1 MILCYRSIPA
11 IVIATAMLLSVVQPA
26 HACGPFF
33 TDAIFVYSK
42 HPDFPLE
49 RFAEG
54 TLGVLQPT
62 YARSYLFVAYRTLT
76 GVGLSAS
83 EATALKSLWDDRL
96 SSGGELD
103 DSALIKKWTDARSKV
118 PGLSASPEIRAF
130 RRREKPHEYESYL
143 NCQEDA
149 FDNAAATLADRIKRF
164 GADSPLVHDWV
175 SAQDAVFAN
184 CYEGKHIP
192 EPISPSAET
201 IAVADRAYQI
211 GAANFYAENFDEA
224 KAAFDDIA
232 RDRRSM
238 FREKAPYLAAR
249 ALIRK
254 ASLSDKEE
262 EGRPWLAEAETR
274 LNAILKDKSLS
285 SSHHAAARLLNL
297 DRVRLHPEEKI
308 HELARSIARKDIS
321 PDFKQDVWDYTVLL
335 DKFVGDDDE
344 PKKVIPAGIKSDE
357 LTDWILTLQDT
368 SAEAVGHS
376 FERWE
381 KTRSLAWL
389 TVSLIKAD
397 PQYPGLDQ
405 LLDAAQRIDENS
417 PAFPTVTFNN
427 VRLLIESGRN
437 EPARKALAGML
448 GKDRSLLPKSAV
460 NRFLS
465 QQMML
470 AQNLDE
476 FVKAAQRIPAGFSDD
491 ADGRE
496 LPEDE
501 KEANETTKGAQFFF
515 DADAASI
522 INQAMPVAVLT
533 EAALSKAPAANL
545 RRDLARAAF
554 MRAALLDAHE
564 RASEMIDVLGSY
576 YPEMKGALAAYQRA
590 NTADARRYATIYIA
604 LKFPGMRPY
613 VAVGIGRTTA
623 LAEIDSFRDNW
634 WCAEPPAPPSDWSG
648 EEQTEKK
655 PKPISPPEFLIRSQA
670 VAKGEIGALQALGTG
685 PNYFAQTAID
695 WARKNPADPHAPEAL
710 HLAVRST
717 RYGCT
722 DKETGRWSK
731 AAFDLLHAR
740 YPNTSWARATKYW
753 FKD

>member
-1 MILCYRSIPA
+1 
-11 IVIATAMLLSVVQPA
+11 
-26 HACGPFF
+26 
-33 TDAIFVYSK
+33 
-42 HPDFPLE
+42 
-49 RFAEG
+49 
-54 TLGVLQPT
+54 
-62 YARSYLFVAYRTLT
+62 
-76 GVGLSAS
+76 
-83 EATALKSLWDDRL
+83 LWGDRL
-96 SSGGELD
+96 SNGGELD
-103 DSALIKKWTDARSKV
+103 DSAWIKKWTDARSKV
-118 PGLSASPEIRAF
+118 PGLSAPPEIRAF

-149 FDNAAATLADRIKRF
+149 FANAAATLADRIKRF

-175 SAQDAVFAN
+175 IAQDAVFAN

-192 EPISPSAET
+192 EPISSGAET

-211 GAANFYAENFDEA
+211 AAAEFYAESFDEA

-254 ASLSDKEE
+254 ASLSEKEE
-262 EGRPWLAEAETR
+262 DGHPWLAEAETR

-297 DRVRLHPEEKI
+297 DRVRLHPEEKL
-308 HELARSIARKDIS
+308 HELARSIVRKDGS
-321 PDFKQDVWDYTVLL
+321 ADFKQDVWDYTVLL

-357 LTDWILTLQDT
+357 LIDWILTLHDT
-368 SAEAVGHS
+368 SAEAVSHS
-376 FERWE
+376 LERWQ

-389 TVSLIKAD
+389 TVSLVKVDA
-397 PQYPGLDQ
+397 QHPGLDR

-417 PAFPTVTFNN
+417 PAFPTVAFHN
-427 VRLLIESGRN
+427 VRLLIESGRS
-437 EPARKALAGML
+437 EPARKALAGIL
-448 GKDRSLLPKSAV
+448 AKDRSLLPKSAV

-470 AQNLDE
+470 AQNLNE
-476 FVKAAQRIPAGFSDD
+476 FLKAAQRIPAGFSDD

-515 DADAASI
+515 DADATSI

-533 EAALSKAPAANL
+533 EAALSNTPAANL

-554 MRAALLDAHE
+554 MRAALLDAHD

-590 NTADARRYATIYIA
+590 KTADARRYATIYIA

-613 VAVGIGRTTA
+613 LAAGIGRTTA

-634 WCAEPPAPPSDWSG
+634 WCAEPPAPQSNWAG

-670 VAKGEIGALQALGTG
+670 VAKRELGALQALGTG

-731 AAFDLLHAR
+731 AAFDLLHER